1 MYYYCIRSDKNR
13 KEIAK
18 EWSGALTGKEWLSQD
33 IKNEVLNRK
42 PNLNI
47 QNKVPEDTGTF
58 KTVPEYTQQKK

>member
-1 MYYYCIRSDKNR
+1 M
-13 KEIAK
+13 
-18 EWSGALTGKEWLSQD
+18 TGKEWLSQD

-58 KTVPEYTQQKK
+58 KTVPEYTQQKKVNDLKL